1 MDNSVNLV
9 EIFQMF
15 QAQYS
20 QVDKLWNYFGIVSLA
35 VAGFTIGNEKATRTI
50 KEPIAIVIGYLAFC
64 VGNYT
69 ALIDGHKFLV
79 ILANRYNEKASAYE
93 LNHLKVITV
102 ERVSVFYIL
111 VVITFTLTILVVSY
125 SRLKLK
131 QHDEG

>member
-1 MDNSVNLV
+1 MDNSVNMV

-20 QVDKLWNYFGIVSLA
+20 QVDKLWNYFGVVSLA

-69 ALIDGHKFLV
+69 ALIYSHKFLV
-79 ILANRYNEKASAYE
+79 VLANRYNEKACSYA

-102 ERVSVFYIL
+102 ELVSVFYIL

-131 QHDEG
+131 QHDKG

>member
-1 MDNSVNLV
+1 MDNSVNMV

-20 QVDKLWNYFGIVSLA
+20 QVDKLWNYFGVVSLA

-69 ALIDGHKFLV
+69 ALIYSHKFLV
-79 ILANRYNEKASAYE
+79 VLANKYNEKACSYA

>member
-1 MDNSVNLV
+1 MDNSVNLL

-64 VGNYT
+64 LGNYT
-69 ALIDGHKFLV
+69 ALIGGHKFLV
-79 ILANRYNEKASAYE
+79 ILAERYNEKACSYE
-93 LNHLKVITV
+93 LDYL
-102 ERVSVFYIL
+102 EVSSVLDISLFYIF
-111 VVITFTLTILVVSY
+111 VVITFTLAILVVSY

-131 QHDEG
+131 QHDKG

>member
-1 MDNSVNLV
+1 MDNSVNMV

-20 QVDKLWNYFGIVSLA
+20 QVDKLWNYFGVVSLA

-69 ALIDGHKFLV
+69 ALIYSHKFLV
-79 ILANRYNEKASAYE
+79 VLANRYNEKACSNA

>member
-20 QVDKLWNYFGIVSLA
+20 QVDKLWNYFGVVSLA

-69 ALIDGHKFLV
+69 ALIYSHKFLV
-79 ILANRYNEKASAYE
+79 VLANRYNEKACSYS

-131 QHDEG
+131 QHDKG

>member
-69 ALIDGHKFLV
+69 ALIYSHKFLV
-79 ILANRYNEKASAYE
+79 VLANRYNEKACAYA
-93 LNHLKVITV
+93 LNHVKVITV
-102 ERVSVFYIL
+102 ERISVFYIF
-111 VVITFTLTILVVSY
+111 VVITFTLSILILAIFNLILIFCY
-125 SRLKLK
+125 
-131 QHDEG
+131 